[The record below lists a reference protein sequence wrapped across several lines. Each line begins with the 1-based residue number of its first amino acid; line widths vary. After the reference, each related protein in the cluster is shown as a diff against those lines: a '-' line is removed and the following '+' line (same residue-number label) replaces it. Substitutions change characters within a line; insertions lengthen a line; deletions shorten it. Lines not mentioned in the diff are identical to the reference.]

1 MLIASLRR
9 NCGNNGLLRWKNAHD
24 FIHDGQKHH
33 GAILL
38 ELDKDIVAVRQE
50 SENELVWEWLELKP

>member
-24 FIHDGQKHH
+24 FIYDGQKHY
-33 GAILL
+33 GDLILYFTW
-38 ELDKDIVAVRQE
+38 VG
-50 SENELVWEWLELKP
+50 